1 METAQLKSNFHQLI
15 DSIDNE
21 RILSKFFG
29 LMSKMKDSKDG
40 KLWSRL
46 SKEEQEEL
54 LLSDIESEDPDN
66 LIEHSVVQKKH
77 SKWL

>member
-1 METAQLKSNFHQLI
+1 METSQLKSNFHQLI

-54 LLSDIESEDPDN
+54 VLSEIESEDPGN
-66 LIEHSVVQKKH
+66 LIEHSLVQKKH
-77 SKWL
+77 NKWL